1 MSVDTIYK
9 LKPIGEI
16 YSPFGMYLKPPKQ
29 GKGSEEILEIELFKE
44 YKTGLEEIDKYSKL
58 IVLYW
63 LHKADRDALIVSKS
77 GEAVGVFATRSPNR
91 PNPIGLSVVDLV
103 SRRGRL
109 LKVRGLDAIDGTPVL
124 DIKPYIAELDFG
136 LQRNDGVSK

>member
-1 MSVDTIYK
+1 MNVSTK
-9 LKPIGEI
+9 FLLKPIGEI
-16 YSPFGMYLKPPKQ
+16 YSPFGKLLKPPRQ

-63 LHKADRDALIVSKS
+63 LHKADRETLIVSKE
-77 GEAVGVFATRSPNR
+77 GEALGVFATRSPDR
-91 PNPIGLSVVDLV
+91 PNPIGLSVVDVV

-109 LKVRGLDAIDGTPVL
+109 LKVKGLDAIDGTPVL
-124 DIKPYIAELDFG
+124 DIKPYVAKLDFG
-136 LQRNDGVSK
+136 LQWNDGISK